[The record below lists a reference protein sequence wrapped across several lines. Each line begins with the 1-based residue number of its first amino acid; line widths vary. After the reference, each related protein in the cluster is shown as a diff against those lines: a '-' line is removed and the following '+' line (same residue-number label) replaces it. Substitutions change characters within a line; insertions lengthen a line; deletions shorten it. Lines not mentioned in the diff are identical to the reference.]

1 MIWRHPFFRFYHKNS
16 DLTDNSDLESATITV
31 QKNGG
36 INRTSF
42 TFSKKYTRF
51 EVIQAINYDWVV
63 HSYSV
68 LEQDTQNVVVVVVIN
83 HYTSDLSGKILVRG
97 YVK

>member
-1 MIWRHPFFRFYHKNS
+1 MRFYHKNS
-16 DLTDNSDLESATITV
+16 DLSDSLDLVSDTITAV
-31 QKNGG
+31 KNGG

-51 EVIQAINYDWVV
+51 EVIHAINFDWVT
-63 HSYSV
+63 HSFSV
-68 LEQDTQNVVVVVVIN
+68 LEQGNQNVVVVVVIN
-83 HYTSDLSGKILVRG
+83 HFISDLSGKIMVRG